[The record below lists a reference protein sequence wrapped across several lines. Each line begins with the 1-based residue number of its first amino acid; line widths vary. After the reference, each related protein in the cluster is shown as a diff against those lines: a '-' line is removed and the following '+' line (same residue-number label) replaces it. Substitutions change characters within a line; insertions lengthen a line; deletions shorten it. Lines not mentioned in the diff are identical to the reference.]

1 MPFPGVSPRPR
12 RYGRA
17 MSDQAPTRPPLIRT
31 ALRARCPRCGQGPLF
46 EGYLKVR
53 ERCPACGLG
62 LANSDTGDG
71 PAFFIMLPLCLI
83 TAGLALVLERAAR
96 PPAWVHMIVWPIFIA
111 LAVGFTLRPVKA
123 LMVALQYKY
132 RDVSNP

>member
-1 MPFPGVSPRPR
+1 MTEP
-12 RYGRA
+12 A
-17 MSDQAPTRPPLIRT
+17 AARPPLIRT

-53 ERCPACGLG
+53 ERCPVCGLSHT
-62 LANSDTGDG
+62 NNDTGDG

-83 TAGLALVLERAAR
+83 TAGLALVFDRTVA
-96 PPAWVHMIVWPIFIA
+96 PPAWVHVIVWPVFIA
-111 LAVGFTLRPVKA
+111 LVVGFALRPVKA

-132 RDVSNP
+132 RDV